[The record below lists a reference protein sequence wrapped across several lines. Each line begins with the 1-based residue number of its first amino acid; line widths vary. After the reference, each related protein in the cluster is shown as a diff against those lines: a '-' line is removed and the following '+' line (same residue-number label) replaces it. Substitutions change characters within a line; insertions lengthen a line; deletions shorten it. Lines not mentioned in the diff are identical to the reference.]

1 MATITA
7 DDILD
12 LVAEEAP
19 VERADLKPEATLDQL
34 GVASLDVISV
44 LFAIEDRFGVVVEQA
59 DVEGVTTL
67 QSFIDA
73 VLAKAKATA

>member
-12 LVAEEAP
+12 LIAEEAP
-19 VERADLKPEATLDQL
+19 VQRADLKPEATLEAL

-44 LFAIEDRFGVVVEQA
+44 LFAVEDKYGVVVEQS
-59 DVEGVTTL
+59 DVDGVTTL

-73 VLAKAKATA
+73 VLKKARADA

>member
-12 LVAEEAP
+12 LIAEEAP
-19 VERADLKPEATLDQL
+19 VQRADLKPEATLEAL

-44 LFAIEDRFGVVVEQA
+44 LFAIEDRYGVVVEQS

>member
-7 DDILD
+7 DNILD

-19 VERADLKPEATLDQL
+19 VAREDLKPEATLDAL

-73 VLAKAKATA
+73 VLAKAKATT